1 MDITEENERHLEI
14 QKEEISSIGDGES
27 LHIDETGASRE

>member
-14 QKEEISSIGDGES
+14 QKEEISSTGAAES
-27 LHIDETGASRE
+27 LHVDETGASRE